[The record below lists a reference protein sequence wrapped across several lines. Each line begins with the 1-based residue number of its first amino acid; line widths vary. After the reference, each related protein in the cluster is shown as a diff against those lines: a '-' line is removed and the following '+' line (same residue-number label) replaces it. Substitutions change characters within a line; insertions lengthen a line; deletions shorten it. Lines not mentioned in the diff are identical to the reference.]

1 MGLEATQD
9 TAKKPPIELWF
20 PRIHCAFLQKA
31 PGRLCSCLEHA
42 HKESVIANHT
52 GLLPLPFH
60 HIQTEKK
67 KRKKHL

>member
-1 MGLEATQD
+1 MGLEATQG
-9 TAKKPPIELWF
+9 TAKKPPIKLWL

-31 PGRLCSCLEHA
+31 LGRLCSCLEHA

-52 GLLPLPFH
+52 GLLLLPFH
-60 HIQTEKK
+60 HVQTEKK